1 MFSEFSTLGALIFNF
16 LLSPGEGCIF
26 FPSAATKQP
35 PHFTLAGTW
44 KTVTGHRPAADD
56 AVSTSSIEEQ

>member
-1 MFSEFSTLGALIFNF
+1 MFSEFSTLGALIFSCF
-16 LLSPGEGCIF
+16 SRRGVHF